1 MHGKMTKLNKYA
13 RQTRLL
19 VAVDCIIFGFDGTQ
33 LKILLIKRV
42 LQPLKGNWS
51 LMGGF
56 IGSAESADEAA
67 ERILK
72 KLTGL
77 SGVYLEQ
84 MHCFGDPKRDTIE
97 RTISVA
103 YFALIDIHKYKEQ
116 ISHEYH
122 AEWFALNEIP
132 KLLFDHASMIE
143 MGRKKLQ
150 YKAALHPI
158 LFELLP
164 AKFTLPQLLI
174 LYEAFYDASID
185 KRNFTRKVQTTGLL
199 VKLNEKDK
207 DGSKKGAFYYKL
219 NRVNYRSNLQA
230 FLYIVPNAHKLF

>member
-1 MHGKMTKLNKYA
+1 MPNKIKASYKYA
-13 RQTRLL
+13 KQTRILA
-19 VAVDCIIFGFDGTQ
+19 AVDCIVFGFDGAQ
-33 LKILLIKRV
+33 LKLLLVKRAIE
-42 LQPLKGNWS
+42 PLKGNWS

-56 IGSAESADEAA
+56 VMASESVDEAA
-67 ERILK
+67 ARILK

-84 MHCFGDPKRDTIE
+84 MHCFGHPKRDSIE
-97 RTISVA
+97 RTISIA

-122 AEWFALNEIP
+122 AEWFPLNKIP
-132 KLLFDHASMIE
+132 KLLFDHSDMIE

-164 AKFTLPQLLI
+164 AKFTLPQLLL
-174 LYEAFYDASID
+174 LYEAIYDATID
-185 KRNFTRKVQTTGLL
+185 KRNFTRKVQSSGLL
-199 VKLNEKDK
+199 VKLDEKDK
-207 DGSKKGAFYYKL
+207 DSSKKGAFYYKL

-230 FLYIVPNAHKLF
+230 FLYIIPNAHKLF

>member
-1 MHGKMTKLNKYA
+1 MPISVRKPNKYA
-13 RQTRLL
+13 KQTRLL
-19 VAVDCIIFGFDGTQ
+19 AAVDCIIFGFDGTQ
-33 LKILLIKRV
+33 LQILLIKRAI
-42 LQPLKGNWS
+42 QPLKGNWS

-56 IGSAESADEAA
+56 VEPFESVDEAA
-67 ERILK
+67 AGILK

-84 MHCFGDPKRDTIE
+84 MHCFGDLNRDTIE

-103 YFALIDIHKYKEQ
+103 YFALIDILKYKEQ
-116 ISHEYH
+116 ISHEYQ
-122 AEWFALNEIP
+122 AEWFPIHEIP
-132 KLLFDHASMIE
+132 KLLFDHEVMIE

-164 AKFTLPQLLI
+164 SKFTLPQLLL
-174 LYEAFYDASID
+174 LYEAIYDANID
-185 KRNFTRKVQTTGLL
+185 KRNFTRKVHATGLL
-199 VKLNEKDK
+199 IKLNEKDK
-207 DGSKKGAFYYKL
+207 DSSKKGAFYYKL

>member
-1 MHGKMTKLNKYA
+1 MMINPHKYA
-13 RQTRLL
+13 KQTRLL
-19 VAVDCIIFGFDGTQ
+19 AAVDCIIFGFDGAQ
-33 LKILLIKRV
+33 LKLLLVKRAIE
-42 LQPLKGNWS
+42 PMKGNWS

-56 IGSAESADEAA
+56 IGAEESVDEAA
-67 ERILK
+67 ARILK

-77 SGVYLEQ
+77 SDVYLEQ
-84 MHCFGDPKRDTIE
+84 MYSFGDPKRDPIE

-103 YFALIDIHKYKEQ
+103 YFALIDILKYKEQ
-116 ISHEYH
+116 ISHEYQ
-122 AEWFALNEIP
+122 AEWFPLNKIP

-174 LYEAFYDASID
+174 LYEAIYDATID
-185 KRNFTRKVQTTGLL
+185 KRNFTRKVHATGLL

-219 NRVNYRSNLQA
+219 NRANYRSNLQA